1 MDELFDVGP
10 HSVGL
15 FFADWYGPPDRTGEI
30 PGGAERLPGP
40 LQAWY
45 AAASSYSTPVTFHN
59 TILEPDEVEEHDG
72 KLVFWLEN
80 QEVYEWAADPDDD
93 DPLVYERA
101 TVEGEPWHATGVR
114 LSAFLVSVAVFE
126 AVLGAEHLIHAAD
139 LTGAERDAL
148 LAPLRPLPM
157 PGPTVGAQ
165 LYAGDGLL
173 AFVGPHRDAEQT
185 PTPSTTCW
193 AYLAATDAH
202 RLRTLRS
209 SATSLR
215 NRC

>member
-1 MDELFDVGP
+1 VDELFDIGP
-10 HSVGL
+10 DSVRR
-15 FFADWYGPPDRTGEI
+15 FFGNWYGPPDRTGEI
-30 PGGAERLPGP
+30 PGEAERLPGP

-45 AAASSYSTPVTFHN
+45 EAASSYSSPVTFHN
-59 TILEPDEVEEHDG
+59 RILDPDEVDEHDG

-101 TVEGEPWHATGVR
+101 TVDGEPWHPTGVR

-126 AVLGAEHLIHAAD
+126 AVLSAEHSLHAAD
-139 LTGAERDAL
+139 LTEAERGDL

-165 LYAGDGLL
+165 LYAGEGLL
-173 AFVGPHRDAEQT
+173 AFVGPHGDGAQNRT
-185 PTPSTTCW
+185 SSTRWW

-202 RLRTLRS
+202 RLRDLGS
-209 SATSLR
+209 SATSR
-215 NRC
+215 